1 MILFYSFFLFAVFA
15 DAKKLFAGL
24 KAFAGKFFAQAVVEI
39 FKIIPQ
45 AVLLPY
51 FECLIKFNDGSEK

>member
-1 MILFYSFFLFAVFA
+1 MFAVFA